1 METFILVILSNG
13 DVYRQVKRSGALI
26 ALGQVGRLYAG
37 LAVDNPIFNSVGAS
51 RYRIYCIFLSGS
63 QEGLPNLD
71 GGTLRSKAGTGK
83 GTEILVAL
91 DWAKDCKW
99 YHMQVETASQAN
111 EIEI

>member
-83 GTEILVAL
+83 GTGKFWWHWTGQKTVSGTT
-91 DWAKDCKW
+91 CKLKLRIS
-99 YHMQVETASQAN
+99 SQRN
-111 EIEI
+111 